1 MRQQE
6 AYVKIAVGDITM
18 HQATVYLKA
27 TDKGSTDVPETVIL
41 EQQWQQCMG
50 TRNMVQSMM
59 EEEEEES
66 NLINLQVLK
75 SLIKHRKPRLSIQ
88 RYELALLNSRR
99 R

>member
-1 MRQQE
+1 
-6 AYVKIAVGDITM
+6 
-18 HQATVYLKA
+18 
-27 TDKGSTDVPETVIL
+27 
-41 EQQWQQCMG
+41 
-50 TRNMVQSMM
+50 MVQSMM